1 MWLMVLVLFQGMIRV
16 ADGDGRV
23 SEYDA
28 CG

>member
-1 MWLMVLVLFQGMIRV
+1 MWLMVMVVFQSMMLV